1 MIIGLIDVF
10 IILFLAM
17 GGIIGFKSGAI
28 KELTRFVGFFLVVL
42 ISFYLKDKLM
52 VLLYENLPFFDFG
65 GIFKGIDAINILLY
79 QLISFLV
86 IFMMLIFLLKVL
98 IVITGLVEWL
108 VKMTIFL
115 SLPSKLLGM
124 VIGIIEYYGYIFLIL
139 YILNMPVFNITFVS
153 ESKLGNIILN
163 DTPVLSKM
171 VDSTVKVYSDVW
183 EIIKNKENRSNS
195 EINELVLESLL
206 NHKLITLDSAEKLL
220 QSNKIIVHDTNLL
233 DRYKK
238 QQNQN

>member
-124 VIGIIEYYGYIFLIL
+124 VIGIIEYYVYIFLIL

>member
-124 VIGIIEYYGYIFLIL
+124 VIGVIEYYVYIFLIL

>member
-86 IFMMLIFLLKVL
+86 IFMMLIFFLKVL

-124 VIGIIEYYGYIFLIL
+124 VIGIIEYYVYIFLIL